1 MVYQPN
7 IPASVCIPTVMFV
20 HVIVVFLLMYSL
32 SLCFLRR
39 IPTRN
44 QKEKY
49 ALGVVT
55 LFPSL
60 KDPFSKKGHVS
71 ILNLCIVYYICL
83 DCPCE

>member
-1 MVYQPN
+1 
-7 IPASVCIPTVMFV
+7 MFV
-20 HVIVVFLLMYSL
+20 HVIVVLLMYSL
-32 SLCFLRR
+32 CLLFLRR

-60 KDPFSKKGHVS
+60 KDPFSKKGYVS
-71 ILNLCIVYYICL
+71 ILDLCIVLYFNLCIVAV
-83 DCPCE
+83 

>member
-1 MVYQPN
+1 
-7 IPASVCIPTVMFV
+7 MFV
-20 HVIVVFLLMYSL
+20 HIIVVFLLMYSL
-32 SLCFLRR
+32 CLCFLRR

-60 KDPFSKKGHVS
+60 KDPFSKKGYVS
-71 ILNLCIVYYICL
+71 ILNLCIVYCSCQVFHVNNEPYNVLQNAIGTFL
-83 DCPCE
+83 